1 MPDPSPDKARLRR
14 LLRERRQALS
24 GEQQAAAARS
34 IAVRI
39 AALSPWRRARRVA
52 LYLPADGE
60 IDTAPLAAVARRDGK
75 ALFLPV
81 IRDDDSLAFAS
92 WEENAP
98 LAPNRFGI
106 PEPPA
111 GAVRCD
117 PGELDV
123 ICLPLVGWDRAGGRL
138 GMGGGFYDRTLAG
151 IDGTVF
157 IGLAHECQEVGAL
170 PLQDWD
176 VRLDYVATGGA
187 LHDCRV

>member
-1 MPDPSPDKARLRR
+1 MPDPSPDKVRLRR
-14 LLRERRQALS
+14 LLRDRRRALTR
-24 GEQQAAAARS
+24 EQQAAAARS
-34 IAVRI
+34 VADRV
-39 AALSPWRRARRVA
+39 AALDPWRRARRVA

-60 IDTAPLAAVARRDGK
+60 IDTALLAAEARREGK

-81 IRDDDSLAFAS
+81 IRDDDSLAFAG
-92 WEENAP
+92 WEQHAP

-123 ICLPLVGWDRAGGRL
+123 ICLPLVGWDRSGGRL

-151 IDGTVF
+151 VEGTVLV
-157 IGLAHECQEVGAL
+157 GLAHACQEVGKL

-176 VRLDYVATGGA
+176 VRLDYVATDAA
-187 LHDCRV
+187 LHCCRG